1 MLIQKVLMVFSMVI
15 MLSIIIV
22 LKTGSSDA
30 INVSEDYDY
39 YRISQMP
46 ETQFF
51 EQYEELSAPV
61 KTVVVY
67 PILTQSAYSWG
78 GIHDFYSGY
87 CETCYVVNI
96 DEFYDPIFSVGAK
109 SFRILEFLGYD
120 VIDDIDIDQD
130 PQILNKYNSVILL
143 HNEFVTQNE
152 FLAITSHPSV
162 VYLYPGIF
170 NSKVKINYDEKS
182 MTLEKGPSFPHSDIK
197 NGFDWVYDNFDMYD
211 NTTCADWEFYKID
224 NGYMLNCTPE
234 YAIQNS
240 DEMLREIKRLA
251 DPGF

>member
-1 MLIQKVLMVFSMVI
+1 MPINRTVMIFSMII
-15 MLSIIIV
+15 MLSIIVI

-30 INVSEDYDY
+30 IHVSEDYDY

-46 ETQFF
+46 ETRYF

-67 PILTQSAYSWG
+67 PILTQTAYSWG

-87 CETCYVVNI
+87 CKTCTAVKI
-96 DEFYDPIFSVGAK
+96 EEFYDPIFSVGSK

-120 VIDDIDIDQD
+120 VIDDIDIDKD
-130 PQILNKYNSVILL
+130 PKILNKYNSVVLL

-152 FLAITSHPSV
+152 FLAITSHPNV
-162 VYLYPGIF
+162 VYLYPGSF
-170 NSKVKINYDEKS
+170 NSKVKINYESKS
-182 MTLEKGPSFPHSDIK
+182 MVLERGPSFPQSDIK
-197 NGFDWVYDNFDMYD
+197 SGFDWKHDNSDISD
-211 NTTCADWEFYKID
+211 NISCDSWEFYKID

-234 YAIQNS
+234 YLIQDS
-240 DEMLREIKRLA
+240 DELLRELKQL
-251 DPGF
+251 GEL